1 MKSHKLSLKGK
12 SILVT
17 GGAGFIGSH
26 LVDRIIGEDPARIVV
41 VDNFFLGNEANLVS
55 ASKKF
60 PDLLIKKV
68 DASNFTAM
76 QDICREE
83 ETEIVFD
90 LATIPLPTSLSYPS
104 WTITTNVGMAT
115 TFCELARLEQISTL
129 VHLSSSEAYGTAL
142 YVPMDERHP
151 HNASTPYAASKS
163 AADIIVQSYVETYN
177 INATIIRP
185 FNNFGPRQN
194 FGSYAGIIPII
205 IRKVVAGSPIE
216 IYGDGEQ
223 TRDFT
228 YVAQTV
234 DMIVKIFEE
243 PNCHQDTFNV
253 ASGMETSI
261 NDLVKVMLELLSV
274 PNHPVRHVSARIG
287 DVRRHC
293 ADVTKTL
300 KAIGYSPV
308 PLLREQL
315 LQTIEWYLPQI
326 ERDYQHMKLF

>member
-1 MKSHKLSLKGK
+1 MGSQKLSLRNK
-12 SILVT
+12 SVLVT

-26 LVDRIIGEDPARIVV
+26 LVDRIIEEDPARIVI
-41 VDNFFLGNEANLVS
+41 VDNFFLGNEANLFS
-55 ASKKF
+55 ASKRY

-76 QDICREE
+76 QDICREQG
-83 ETEIVFD
+83 TEIVFD

-104 WTITTNVGMAT
+104 WTINTNVGMIT
-115 TFCELARLEQISTL
+115 TFCEIARLEEISTL

-142 YVPMDERHP
+142 YIPMDEKHP

-163 AADIIVQSYVETYN
+163 AGDIIVQSYVETYN

-205 IRKVVAGSPIE
+205 IRKVVTGNPIE

-228 YVAQTV
+228 YVAQTA
-234 DMIVKIFEE
+234 DIIVKIFAE
-243 PNCHQDTFNV
+243 PKCHQDTFNV
-253 ASGMETSI
+253 ASGVETSI
-261 NDLVKVMLELLSV
+261 NDLVRAMLELLNA

-293 ADVTKTL
+293 ADVSKTL
-300 KAIGYSPV
+300 KAIGYTPI
-308 PLLREQL
+308 PLMPEQL
-315 LQTIEWYLPQI
+315 MQTIEWYLPQLKEEGHNI
-326 ERDYQHMKLF
+326 KIF